1 MDLLVG
7 SDGRGGG
14 APPRARLSTLCRCAA
29 ARCGL
34 VRAWCGARRWPNT
47 PRRRSRALEQ
57 LALRCKRRQYR
68 PATYEGR
75 WRRNFPEICPGARC
89 RPP

>member
-34 VRAWCGARRWPNT
+34 VRAWCGARWWPNA
-47 PRRRSRALEQ
+47 P
-57 LALRCKRRQYR
+57 
-68 PATYEGR
+68 
-75 WRRNFPEICPGARC
+75 PGAAIPARAAT
-89 RPP
+89 PPEKATHLPVGEAAKELR